1 MKRNLMFMAAA
12 VILLY
17 SCTAVSVLASE
28 TDRDAHRDMD
38 KELPEIT
45 QIVELRKGEE
55 LFLPDNGFVQIK
67 DERIACT
74 GSNGNIEA
82 LEEGETEVVVRYR
95 IRVKSTVPKEETDST
110 HSDKNGKENDA
121 LDKVGEEEK
130 DAEKGVQGIE
140 GGKSDTESNKS
151 DTEGGKSDTKGG
163 KSDTEGGKPDTEEDK
178 SDTKGDKSDT
188 EESNPD
194 TEEGMSDTK
203 GGKPDT
209 ERGRSDIEVG
219 KGKDMFNIENGKNG
233 SEKRQKTN
241 GQPSLHSMTE
251 IEIPDCR
258 CPVVTLANLK
268 NLSSNNSRVAPC
280 IIVQDE
286 NLDKSSVK
294 IRLTGKRTG
303 ERNISF
309 QKEENRDGLSLTL
322 DPVTEDDEYILICRA
337 SDTYGNQTEQRFL
350 FSVNQSGTSFLFD
363 REESTYST
371 GFSPEITLD
380 NTDAIQI
387 ISCAVNGEP
396 VLYEWEEG
404 KLRIPTEC
412 LKSGKNRI
420 TLSVRDTAGN
430 INDME
435 PWDFIMPLKEDAE
448 ADTMPGPEAVKMQKE
463 NPAGIIF
470 LLIGS
475 VLVFWEK
482 KMCYNGSMD

>member
-95 IRVKSTVPKEETDST
+95 IRVKNTVPKEETDST

-140 GGKSDTESNKS
+140 GGKSDT
-151 DTEGGKSDTKGG
+151 KGG

-188 EESNPD
+188 EESNLD

-209 ERGRSDIEVG
+209 EGGRSDTEVG
-219 KGKDMFNIENGKNG
+219 KGKDVFNIENGKNG
-233 SEKRQKTN
+233 SEKKQKTN
-241 GQPSLHSMTE
+241 GQSSLHSMTE

-337 SDTYGNQTEQRFL
+337 SDIYGNQTEQRFL

>member
-67 DERIACT
+67 DERIVCT

-95 IRVKSTVPKEETDST
+95 IRVKNTVPKEETDST

-121 LDKVGEEEK
+121 LDKAGEEEK

-151 DTEGGKSDTKGG
+151 DTEGGKSDTEGGKSDTKGG
-163 KSDTEGGKPDTEEDK
+163 KSDTEGGKP
-178 SDTKGDKSDT
+178 DT

-209 ERGRSDIEVG
+209 EGGRSDTEVG
-219 KGKDMFNIENGKNG
+219 KGKDVFNIENGKNG
-233 SEKRQKTN
+233 SEKKQKTN
-241 GQPSLHSMTE
+241 GQSSLHSMTE

-258 CPVVTLANLK
+258 CPVVTLTNLK

-322 DPVTEDDEYILICRA
+322 DPVTEDDEY
-337 SDTYGNQTEQRFL
+337 TY
-350 FSVNQSGTSFLFD
+350 
-363 REESTYST
+363 
-371 GFSPEITLD
+371 
-380 NTDAIQI
+380 
-387 ISCAVNGEP
+387 
-396 VLYEWEEG
+396 
-404 KLRIPTEC
+404 
-412 LKSGKNRI
+412 
-420 TLSVRDTAGN
+420 
-430 INDME
+430 
-435 PWDFIMPLKEDAE
+435 
-448 ADTMPGPEAVKMQKE
+448 MPG
-463 NPAGIIF
+463 F
-470 LLIGS
+470 
-475 VLVFWEK
+475 
-482 KMCYNGSMD
+482 

>member
-110 HSDKNGKENDA
+110 HSDKNGKENNA

-151 DTEGGKSDTKGG
+151 DTEGGKSDT
-163 KSDTEGGKPDTEEDK
+163 EGGK

-209 ERGRSDIEVG
+209 EGGRSDTEVC

-233 SEKRQKTN
+233 SEKEQKTN
-241 GQPSLHSMTE
+241 GQSSLHSMTE

-258 CPVVTLANLK
+258 CPVVTLTNLK

>member
-12 VILLY
+12 IILLY

-95 IRVKSTVPKEETDST
+95 IRVKNTVPKEETDST

-188 EESNPD
+188 EESNPRY
-194 TEEGMSDTK
+194 GRRYV
-203 GGKPDT
+203 GY
-209 ERGRSDIEVG
+209 ERR
-219 KGKDMFNIENGKNG
+219 
-233 SEKRQKTN
+233 
-241 GQPSLHSMTE
+241 
-251 IEIPDCR
+251 
-258 CPVVTLANLK
+258 
-268 NLSSNNSRVAPC
+268 
-280 IIVQDE
+280 
-286 NLDKSSVK
+286 
-294 IRLTGKRTG
+294 
-303 ERNISF
+303 
-309 QKEENRDGLSLTL
+309 
-322 DPVTEDDEYILICRA
+322 
-337 SDTYGNQTEQRFL
+337 
-350 FSVNQSGTSFLFD
+350 
-363 REESTYST
+363 
-371 GFSPEITLD
+371 
-380 NTDAIQI
+380 
-387 ISCAVNGEP
+387 
-396 VLYEWEEG
+396 
-404 KLRIPTEC
+404 
-412 LKSGKNRI
+412 
-420 TLSVRDTAGN
+420 
-430 INDME
+430 
-435 PWDFIMPLKEDAE
+435 
-448 ADTMPGPEAVKMQKE
+448 
-463 NPAGIIF
+463 
-470 LLIGS
+470 
-475 VLVFWEK
+475 
-482 KMCYNGSMD
+482 

>member
-95 IRVKSTVPKEETDST
+95 IRVKNTVPKEETDST

-151 DTEGGKSDTKGG
+151 DTEGGKSDPKGG
-163 KSDTEGGKPDTEEDK
+163 KSDTEGDESDMEGDK
-178 SDTKGDKSDT
+178 SDAKGDKSDT
-188 EESNPD
+188 EES
-194 TEEGMSDTK
+194 
-203 GGKPDT
+203 KPDT
-209 ERGRSDIEVG
+209 EGGRSDTEVG

-233 SEKRQKTN
+233 SEKEQKTN

-337 SDTYGNQTEQRFL
+337 SDIYGNQTEQRFL

>member
-1 MKRNLMFMAAA
+1 MKRNLMLMAAA

-95 IRVKSTVPKEETDST
+95 IRVKNTVPKEETDST

-140 GGKSDTESNKS
+140 GGKSDTEGDES
-151 DTEGGKSDTKGG
+151 DTEG
-163 KSDTEGGKPDTEEDK
+163 DK
-178 SDTKGDKSDT
+178 SNAKGDKSDT

-209 ERGRSDIEVG
+209 EGGRSDTEVG

-233 SEKRQKTN
+233 SGKEQKTN

-337 SDTYGNQTEQRFL
+337 SDIYGNQTEQRFL

-404 KLRIPTEC
+404 KLRIPTEY

>member
-95 IRVKSTVPKEETDST
+95 IRVKNTVPKEETDST

-140 GGKSDTESNKS
+140 GGKSDTEGDES
-151 DTEGGKSDTKGG
+151 DTEG
-163 KSDTEGGKPDTEEDK
+163 DK
-178 SDTKGDKSDT
+178 SNAKGDKSDT

-209 ERGRSDIEVG
+209 EGGRSDTEVG
-219 KGKDMFNIENGKNG
+219 KGKDVFNIENGKNG
-233 SEKRQKTN
+233 SEKKQKTN
-241 GQPSLHSMTE
+241 GQSSLYSMTE

-258 CPVVTLANLK
+258 CPVVTLTNLK

-280 IIVQDE
+280 IIVRDE

-337 SDTYGNQTEQRFL
+337 SDIYGNQTEQRFL

-404 KLRIPTEC
+404 KLRIPTKC

>member
-1 MKRNLMFMAAA
+1 MKRNLMFTAAA

-95 IRVKSTVPKEETDST
+95 IRVKNTGPKEETDST

-163 KSDTEGGKPDTEEDK
+163 KPDTEE
-178 SDTKGDKSDT
+178 DKSDT

-209 ERGRSDIEVG
+209 EGGRSDTEVG

-233 SEKRQKTN
+233 SEKEQKTN

-303 ERNISF
+303 ETNISF

-337 SDTYGNQTEQRFL
+337 SDIYGNQTEQRFL

-396 VLYEWEEG
+396 VLYEWEKG

>member
-95 IRVKSTVPKEETDST
+95 IRVKNTVPKEETDST

-151 DTEGGKSDTKGG
+151 DTEGGKSDPKGG
-163 KSDTEGGKPDTEEDK
+163 KSDTEGDESDMEGDK
-178 SDTKGDKSDT
+178 SDAKGDKSDT
-188 EESNPD
+188 EES
-194 TEEGMSDTK
+194 
-203 GGKPDT
+203 KPDT
-209 ERGRSDIEVG
+209 EGGRSDTEVG

-233 SEKRQKTN
+233 FEKEQKTN

-294 IRLTGKRTG
+294 TRLTGKRTG
-303 ERNISF
+303 ETNISF

-337 SDTYGNQTEQRFL
+337 SDIYGNQTEQRFL

-396 VLYEWEEG
+396 VLYEWEKG

-430 INDME
+430 INYME

-448 ADTMPGPEAVKMQKE
+448 ADIMPGPEAVKMQKE